1 MIKTTLI
8 SLGCVALLIAAGAG
22 VYWWSNVPP
31 RRPPDVSADAVFLWA
46 GHLGLPA
53 PKHGTWIEC
62 STGADKGV
70 NKCKL
75 TEMNGT
81 PEYDGIFLADTGKN
95 PVPESNLKINVEPTS
110 DVTNWVSL
118 GGLRGAPLVF
128 LKDGTVLIPKDAYQE
143 GVAKLD
149 QLRRMQ
155 GRKP

>member
-1 MIKTTLI
+1 
-8 SLGCVALLIAAGAG
+8 
-22 VYWWSNVPP
+22 
-31 RRPPDVSADAVFLWA
+31 
-46 GHLGLPA
+46 
-53 PKHGTWIEC
+53 
-62 STGADKGV
+62 
-70 NKCKL
+70 
-75 TEMNGT
+75 MNGT